1 MSIKSR
7 TVLPPSTERMILKG
21 LTYLSTKFDLTITQ
35 TEYKFTCK
43 GNGKLKVVV
52 RPANG
57 QNGTEFLCPHEPVD
71 YVFEKQDLVLENVER
86 NSCLPPKDE
95 INVNYNDRVI

>member
-21 LTYLSTKFDLTITQ
+21 LNYLSTKFDLTITQ
-35 TEYKFTCK
+35 TEVKFTCK
-43 GNGKLKVVV
+43 ENGKLKVLV

-57 QNGTEFLCPHEPVD
+57 QNGTELLCAQEPID
-71 YVFEKQDLVLENVER
+71 YVFEKQDLVLENAEQ
-86 NSCLPPKDE
+86 NSCSPPKDE
-95 INVNYNDRVI
+95 INVDYDN